1 METYKINIINNL
13 KLLKMKK
20 KVLFGVTFALL
31 SGASM
36 VSLQSCKDDLSDFE
50 HQYDIEKNINAMSL
64 KELWDYCKDS
74 GDDSLDGRI
83 KTLKNFMDRLNA
95 LDDRGFEE
103 AFKDLRNQVEELN
116 SLKDVVEDLDARVT
130 ALENEVE
137 ATIDRLDNLITGI
150 IIQRAYGDVFGDFS
164 LPIGV
169 QSNML
174 FNWYGENVTGI
185 DEFPSSDLDAVAA
198 GITFPTVSSDGIA
211 EGIYNADFYDKINLG
226 TLYMTVNPVGHKFDN
241 TKFTLETSAGNKLPF
256 ELNIEGSDYELMFG
270 KTRSADNGFYE
281 ASLEVDNTEENVS
294 AIEVKLDEAK
304 LKNAI
309 KTVKNDRSLDAA
321 AKLVKAIY
329 DQINVQ
335 VPAYAVR
342 YDWTN
347 TVNNNEYDVEY
358 TYNEQ
363 DKKYDRN
370 ETVTPEDPATTDNN
384 YAVLSKYE
392 LAVATARP
400 LSYNSFKGVGTSV
413 ELPTGNI
420 ANLIQKLKDKAL
432 EKINVD
438 ATAEV
443 DGQKVSVKSI
453 SFDGEDG
460 LVATVSGL
468 TVGETVV
475 PDFTIDEYE
484 GEALTSDVAVDAI
497 NTAIAEKVV
506 EALGKVGDEAIEAEA
521 QLKVNT
527 ILLEMNNQINQI
539 VADIKG
545 SVGGAFDS
553 IIGSSYFDRVNKVF
567 ALYNK
572 VAGKLNKFLADP
584 NAALQV
590 NALYETADGDLGLLS
605 QKQNDPTQFA
615 AGEATIYLTSNTGEF
630 LAPAYMKFFASTN
643 QTSVNTGDLGKVLPG
658 TTPSVKVTLESGK
671 SYEFVYQA
679 LDYSGYT
686 STKKFYIVVK

>member
-1 METYKINIINNL
+1 
-13 KLLKMKK
+13 MKK
-20 KVLFGVTFALL
+20 KVLFGVAFALL

-64 KELWDYCKDS
+64 KELWDYCKD
-74 GDDSLDGRI
+74 GANSLDKRI
-83 KTLKNFMDRLNA
+83 QSIQDF
-95 LDDRGFEE
+95 LDDLDQIYAADGGFKGAFAKVYDGFKKLNEE
-103 AFKDLRNQVEELN
+103 TIPDLEE
-116 SLKDVVEDLDARVT
+116 RVSI
-130 ALENEVE
+130 LEAQIE

-198 GITFPTVSSDGIA
+198 GVDFSSFDDQKISK
-211 EGIYNADFYDKINLG
+211 FYDKINLG

-270 KTRSADNGFYE
+270 KTRSAANGFYQ

-294 AIEVKLDEAK
+294 AIEVKLDETK

-309 KTVKNDRSLDAA
+309 KAVKNDRSLDAA

-342 YDWTN
+342 YDWEAPATDF
-347 TVNNNEYDVEY
+347 TATYDPETGIAPTTPPDPENNEYSVI
-358 TYNEQ
+358 
-363 DKKYDRN
+363 
-370 ETVTPEDPATTDNN
+370 
-384 YAVLSKYE
+384 SKYE

-484 GEALTSDVAVDAI
+484 GDALTSNVAVDAI
-497 NTAIAEKVV
+497 NSAIAEKVV
-506 EALGKVGDEAIEAEA
+506 EALGKEGDEAIEAEA

-630 LAPAYMKFFASTN
+630 IAPAYKKFFACTN
-643 QTSVNTGDLGKVLPG
+643 ETALNTGDLGTVIDG